1 MIPDA
6 DLFLWD
12 EIITDKVCCHRV
24 VGCDEMVGPSY
35 EEMHLKMVKM
45 ATEPPIMVLPIL
57 QKTKVFDFDDSL
69 AGNFINIL
77 LHG

>member
-6 DLFLWD
+6 YLFLRD
-12 EIITDKVCCHRV
+12 EIITDKVCCHRI
-24 VGCDEMVGPSY
+24 VGCDETVGPPY
-35 EEMHLKMVKM
+35 GTMHPEMVKM
-45 ATEPPIMVLPIL
+45 TAEPPIMVISIL